1 MDTNKSKPTGLMAAQ
16 YPAMVK
22 RLHAGRAAQSGVYGA
37 LLAQKRLSGITNILD
52 ASSGGYCKTMAADE
66 VIQKYTILA
75 GTVLRPRGVAEL
87 HGMALNLEK
96 VSDVREL
103 AKLLSPQMNG

>member
-1 MDTNKSKPTGLMAAQ
+1 MDTNKSNRTGLMAAQ

-37 LLAQKRLSGITNILD
+37 LLAQKGLSGITNILEP
-52 ASSGGYCKTMAADE
+52 SSGGYCKTMAADK
-66 VIQKYTILA
+66 VIQKHTILA
-75 GTVLRPRGVAEL
+75 GRVLRPRGVAEL
-87 HGMALNLEK
+87 HDMVLNLEK
-96 VSDVREL
+96 VSNIREL

>member
-1 MDTNKSKPTGLMAAQ
+1 MDRNKSKRTGLMAAQ
-16 YPAMVK
+16 YSAMIK

-37 LLAQKRLSGITNILD
+37 LLAQKGLSGITNILEP
-52 ASSGGYCKTMAADE
+52 SSGGYCKTMAADE
-66 VIQKYTILA
+66 VIQKYKILA
-75 GTVLRPRGVAEL
+75 GKVVRPKSVAEL
-87 HGMALNLEK
+87 HDVVLNLEE

>member
-1 MDTNKSKPTGLMAAQ
+1 MAELEIKDGRTLTERVDTMKGSEKRPMAA
-16 YPAMVK
+16 
-22 RLHAGRAAQSGVYGA
+22 
-37 LLAQKRLSGITNILD
+37 N
-52 ASSGGYCKTMAADE
+52 E

-75 GTVLRPRGVAEL
+75 GKVLRPRGVTEL
-87 HGMALNLEK
+87 HDMVLNLEK